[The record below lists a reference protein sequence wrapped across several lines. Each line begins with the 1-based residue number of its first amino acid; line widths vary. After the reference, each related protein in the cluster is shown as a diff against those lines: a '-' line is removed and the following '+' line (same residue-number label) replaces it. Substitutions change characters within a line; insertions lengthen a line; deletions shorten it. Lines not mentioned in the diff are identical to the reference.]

1 MQGVGAASAEDGF
14 IVRALPR
21 PLASTQL
28 PLRAAHPHPDKSRAQ
43 HTKPVRLFCRLWED
57 SRLGRNDSGVM
68 QICGALHKT
77 KKQAR
82 V

>member
-28 PLRAAHPHPDKSRAQ
+28 QLRVVHPPPDKKLCAAHEARALVLSAVGGFA
-43 HTKPVRLFCRLWED
+43 VRAEQ
-57 SRLGRNDSGVM
+57 LGSDADLRSAA
-68 QICGALHKT
+68 Q
-77 KKQAR
+77 
-82 V
+82 